1 MGILSISIVCLVATI
16 LIYFIFRNALLN
28 SEYNKLMV
36 NFAISLLFAFLCLV
50 ILQVPNLLPDVMKSK
65 TVCTVFALSNQFFI
79 ISTFTWMTLMS
90 YNIFNKIHGMKVM
103 RIGQRPDFLWKK
115 MLIGYG
121 IPATISLA
129 TFIVEVTAPRCAEIR
144 PKFGHKSCL
153 FYGKLDKFVWLY
165 LPILVLLIINTFMF
179 VYITINVLMNR
190 KNESKQSGKQ
200 GGRLE
205 RIDHICLYLRLFFG
219 MGIIWYFELLTF
231 AVGEAASE
239 EVFYF
244 TDVLNMLQ
252 GVWVFLTF
260 VCKKNVIK
268 VVTRKTDKL
277 YSEVR
282 KMTVSTRDSTVS
294 HKRLERMTSMTVTS
308 MMSQSETGV

>member
-1 MGILSISIVCLVATI
+1 MG
-16 LIYFIFRNALLN
+16 
-28 SEYNKLMV
+28 
-36 NFAISLLFAFLCLV
+36 
-50 ILQVPNLLPDVMKSK
+50 
-65 TVCTVFALSNQFFI
+65 
-79 ISTFTWMTLMS
+79 
-90 YNIFNKIHGMKVM
+90 
-103 RIGQRPDFLWKK
+103 WKK

-244 TDVLNMLQ
+244 TDVLN
-252 GVWVFLTF
+252 
-260 VCKKNVIK
+260 VIQ